1 MGNIIRVV
9 ALLQLFFCFSV
20 ANATDSFL
28 RWEDGSVSITIDDR
42 VVPKTPNSTGFDETF
57 SILVSSNEKKIQ
69 CRGADGLFK
78 RNEIYYLR
86 YDLRWQ
92 YRVENGSW
100 IDLNKYSGTW
110 EAGKLNPDGWSG
122 ELKYT
127 DDWTYPVIKGYTK
140 KHDIK
145 IEDFKN
151 KATVN
156 VDFRFVWDLF
166 MHVEGDGN
174 DRAMKG
180 ESSYRSTTL
189 YRCSGGYIGM
199 AEKTTIPAITENNYA
214 IYDSEDYKRTHFI
227 QMENTSE
234 IIADLESSPYVRDET
249 EINKITPTN
258 EFPYKTG
265 SISVL
270 DFEKENSLTAEEF
283 YSIRRKYY
291 TQEKNTLCYSNKIYF
306 EHYEPISLVKPI
318 NFESNKN
325 QYLCASSNTSS
336 VKLEGCLAVIS
347 SKYYDKSDYGLTYS
361 WEYSLDGRSW
371 IDIPDEKEMNINVT
385 GKFFS
390 IYGNGGSIYFRPKVY
405 LSTFDYDI
413 YPKDNVVYEII
424 PYAKPT
430 ASNLKLEISDKTV
443 CADNEF
449 DEGHGII
456 TLKQKNKNEVFN
468 PNITYTIEPSAERFN
483 NVNPN
488 DYELAKWRITDRLS
502 ENTTY
507 TVTIEDQVCETNAV
521 DYQTTLKVEKV
532 VADPEEEITLEGCNY
547 EFEDGTLHIQVRKD
561 AHIIWGVKSKTNYK
575 YILNDNMGNL
585 MDLPLRMGTT
595 SLNKTNNMTL
605 QKVNKGINSIG
616 CIGDPIPVVIE
627 VVEDISGNEI
637 WFEDKSN
644 VKDNTYYLCKGEKN
658 PIIAGTGA
666 NSIAG
671 GYGEQ
676 TIVWRFK
683 NTGKQI
689 PGSDREEYSLSA
701 GLFDVTEDC
710 EVVRVIKMGNGTFE
724 NVSNPLKIKVYS
736 VPTFN
741 MTMNGSILSDGYI
754 CYEEM
759 PIFNISYLSEE
770 PNAKDHVGQTSYNIK
785 TYKDVDNQKTKVDTL
800 ITGTSK
806 FQGWK
811 FIYDA
816 TVSAIQEFCGTSVNS
831 ANSISLS
838 VKEDLT
844 FKDADFA
851 YDCPMLGKTLDITPK
866 IDDSSTYSYKIGGI
880 TVNTG
885 KVGTSCIKLPSQLD
899 DVESKSINI
908 EITRTF
914 DGCYKKQT
922 IKIKNVLTPLQ
933 DRQLSLKENS
943 LSSENNLVCISKNY
957 KIEDNDTEEADVK
970 YSWSSKT
977 TGATIQNG
985 LSKDINVLL
994 LNGNEFYRKR
1004 VLGDNCEVKTDTI
1017 KIDVLEKSTSVP
1029 TISASAKEICYGE
1042 EIEVNVDPIAGYN
1055 ITSWKKNGEDQS
1067 YTSNTIKE
1075 FVKSTGD
1082 IDYEVEMT
1090 SEKCDNYTLSNKYS
1104 VTVAPNLKIKDEDIT
1119 ISPSDISPS
1128 LFDEKTKVVTVTLTD
1143 TKNLGQISD
1152 AFSFNGSDYK
1162 ETKVSSGKFAVNFS
1176 LEEDEL
1182 EDDVDMLEGAV
1193 YRTYKLSSTKTCV
1206 SDTFSLNIAPNK
1218 GFDAISI
1225 NAEGDNLKAGE
1236 IFYFCDEGLLQLE
1249 NSEIIF
1255 NGTILETNK
1264 YKMQWYR
1271 KTSSGVWFALT
1282 GDTKAEVVISTKGL
1296 ENRSDFYK
1304 LVVSTTIDGKVYKQ
1318 SSNVIEVRNV
1328 EKPNFNI
1335 RLADGD
1341 MNFCYAGA
1349 VEFELET
1356 NTWSNPDDVID
1367 AKNTYFWQKSY
1378 DGKEWIDLKSVTTD
1392 DLIVSIAQ
1400 NNNISTLRFVESA
1413 MTKGTYFRS
1422 VMTDLCGETT
1432 TSNILLTKTHKAMD
1446 LTAKDVNIM
1455 SNKLV
1460 QNTDLYDV
1468 NFFVNYSD
1476 DKIYTYTYYNEDG
1489 QIIESNGSSSQKFTY
1504 DALNGNSHDNFDY
1517 SFGKHKVYI
1526 EKVMLNNGCKSD
1538 KVVVDYEIIEPL
1550 KTDIQMSLS
1559 NTCPKADDQSGNI
1572 NIVYKSGGLP
1582 EKGMTATW
1590 YYRFDNQEYFKKVD
1604 ETVID
1609 FKYNMMPNDQGN
1621 IENGRIYNI
1630 NGIEHTCYFFAEISN
1645 EGYPIKSVKTST
1657 VILEINPKFEIAKA
1671 TCDKSQYCYGEGV
1684 ELKAGD
1690 VKSSYGDVSYRW
1702 INLNDNKIYPTT
1714 DILELDAIYDQTTF
1728 RRIATDGCGI
1738 KDTFDISLA
1747 VREKLEMSTDE
1758 YEHASYSEK
1767 GKIPYIAVKDLLHV
1781 SSYMVSHINQ
1791 DGVKDV
1797 KEEKAFGVT
1806 DYSFGTMPAVAYDTE
1821 KYEIYKT
1828 DKIGCKSVADTFIIK
1843 GIEEISAGRIAFES
1857 YDSKAIDICHGEKIG
1872 KIVDEKVANGGTNI
1886 TYQWYYIEK
1895 GEREKVLDDKGL
1907 PVNTAV
1913 FNADTMKFGTNIATN
1928 NEKGNKIKT
1937 YAIFRQ
1943 ASMNVMQSDGVYTPY
1958 VKYSDTLYVNVA
1970 PQLINSNIEKLAGSI
1985 KAQTNSYCG
1994 GVERSG
2000 TIVLTTE
2007 DDIVE
2012 RYETKDFG
2020 ALMFEDHD
2028 LFGYWEASKGNKKN
2042 YVQVSDAVPY
2052 EDFESKF
2059 YLDEL
2064 DTTTYVRF
2072 TITDGCS
2079 TTSTTE
2085 IALSVMTFDKDNS
2098 DNYTIDR
2105 QAIDEKYIEEGDK
2118 IKVTNFENMD
2128 NEWYSSKNEK
2138 GLIGTDYYIILDSV
2152 TFATRL
2158 YHKRINEKNNIT
2170 CVESDYF
2177 EVPLKVH
2184 PTSHGGRISSN
2195 QCICP
2200 DGEFADLKNYE
2211 SAFGGT
2217 EEFKYRWEITT
2228 DTSEA
2233 CSCWNEIQGAFEDT
2247 LNYATY
2253 RRELDS
2259 RKTNFIRRSATPIY
2273 NGKEVVDANA
2283 KYTRY
2288 SNVISLE
2295 KYKQMKVSELSW
2307 KEAGAKTA
2315 YCAEENVPVI
2325 ITESPTGG
2333 SAEYKNTSYSL
2344 NWMYSVDGTNWHEY
2358 RNTSIAFGGTSEVYG
2373 SGIVYSYFEDKQRNQ
2388 DVTFYVK
2395 AVFTDA
2401 ECGVIE
2407 SDPFS
2412 FIVWAKTQDPEL
2424 YIESD
2429 SCNSRFISFAVENKT
2444 DYLYKWA
2451 AITDTANPL
2460 QTDFDTKYKMDFD
2473 KNPAYIVSEYY
2484 VQGKHVISGCKT
2496 SVIFFDIDSLPSLQ
2510 QNSVPTQTSLLC
2522 FGSDLNIELST
2533 ATGGTGIKSYLWQYS
2548 YDNEKWNDANTG
2560 KDFFYEDVRSDMFV
2574 RRLVFTDICKD
2585 TITSEPVLYKVAD
2598 KIEPISVSIEE
2609 NLCKNQD
2616 MIITLT
2622 DSIVDNFNVVVY
2634 RLEKDTI
2641 KEVELTLE
2649 NPKGRIKGND
2659 LSENIFGIITWDSTY
2674 TCKSEMV
2681 KKTILPRPDFSGVES
2696 TILSDA
2702 ESVCEGSSITI
2713 SSTTDYSLPEFLK
2726 QRIEI
2731 SKDTKTWSVIKE
2743 DNEYQT
2749 INKIIVNDT
2758 AYYRA
2763 ILSNGCKD
2771 SIISNYV
2778 KVGGKKNIDNPM
2790 TFDVETSSDGV
2801 IIVGNNNTDMAT
2813 LALIVNDSID
2823 YDFKDKISLT
2833 KETEKVFVTSKIGTD
2848 GNMICYSPVIIS
2860 PLKEGQIFT
2869 ECLSTG
2875 KTIIGEDVVNAPES
2889 DVTYKWYKFANDSLM
2904 YFTDVTSKNFEL
2916 TIDEEKSKMLR
2927 VAYYNTDNIKYTLK
2941 SNVLTVS
2948 ANGPSISRISPL
2960 EKDSLIKQNLKI
2972 NDFYMTLNIGMTVTL
2987 NCFIDDA
2994 ESGEWQSSEDG
3005 ETWITAYKFDSTHL
3019 DSQTLEI
3026 TPVNP
3031 VYYRVVAKNACGT
3044 TSTDSIYVAVATIS
3058 PITEGCIE
3066 TELNDCEKSAKII
3079 CYDDESKNYR
3089 KDYYEYYFEILGE
3102 YLNKEEEGENG
3113 IKITGIDGTVDVI
3126 ITKSY
3131 KGVSTKY
3138 IKKIDMSQAVG
3149 SSFSII
3155 AEGVEYGSPDSKG
3168 EWLDSVQVTRTAEV
3182 ASGTKIQLK
3191 NRSDNG
3197 KSYRWEVYYD
3207 GIKMATSLVESPLL
3221 YVYNEG
3227 VYSFIL
3233 TSFSGKCESNAIW
3246 ESGVSVQSGTLRS
3259 YNFDD
3264 ENVDFAI
3271 EKAYK
3276 EIMKPK
3282 MNITSIEV
3290 YPTVFTS
3297 ELHIDCIGIF
3307 NYSIFNEI
3315 GIEIANGSATD
3326 NVIISTIQIPS
3337 GSYIIK
3343 VNDIAIK
3350 VIKK

>member
-1 MGNIIRVV
+1 M
-9 ALLQLFFCFSV
+9 
-20 ANATDSFL
+20 
-28 RWEDGSVSITIDDR
+28 
-42 VVPKTPNSTGFDETF
+42 
-57 SILVSSNEKKIQ
+57 
-69 CRGADGLFK
+69 
-78 RNEIYYLR
+78 
-86 YDLRWQ
+86 
-92 YRVENGSW
+92 
-100 IDLNKYSGTW
+100 
-110 EAGKLNPDGWSG
+110 
-122 ELKYT
+122 
-127 DDWTYPVIKGYTK
+127 
-140 KHDIK
+140 
-145 IEDFKN
+145 
-151 KATVN
+151 
-156 VDFRFVWDLF
+156 
-166 MHVEGDGN
+166 
-174 DRAMKG
+174 
-180 ESSYRSTTL
+180 
-189 YRCSGGYIGM
+189 
-199 AEKTTIPAITENNYA
+199 
-214 IYDSEDYKRTHFI
+214 
-227 QMENTSE
+227 
-234 IIADLESSPYVRDET
+234 
-249 EINKITPTN
+249 
-258 EFPYKTG
+258 
-265 SISVL
+265 
-270 DFEKENSLTAEEF
+270 
-283 YSIRRKYY
+283 
-291 TQEKNTLCYSNKIYF
+291 
-306 EHYEPISLVKPI
+306 
-318 NFESNKN
+318 
-325 QYLCASSNTSS
+325 
-336 VKLEGCLAVIS
+336 
-347 SKYYDKSDYGLTYS
+347 
-361 WEYSLDGRSW
+361 
-371 IDIPDEKEMNINVT
+371 
-385 GKFFS
+385 
-390 IYGNGGSIYFRPKVY
+390 
-405 LSTFDYDI
+405 
-413 YPKDNVVYEII
+413 
-424 PYAKPT
+424 
-430 ASNLKLEISDKTV
+430 
-443 CADNEF
+443 
-449 DEGHGII
+449 
-456 TLKQKNKNEVFN
+456 
-468 PNITYTIEPSAERFN
+468 
-483 NVNPN
+483 
-488 DYELAKWRITDRLS
+488 
-502 ENTTY
+502 
-507 TVTIEDQVCETNAV
+507 
-521 DYQTTLKVEKV
+521 
-532 VADPEEEITLEGCNY
+532 
-547 EFEDGTLHIQVRKD
+547 
-561 AHIIWGVKSKTNYK
+561 
-575 YILNDNMGNL
+575 
-585 MDLPLRMGTT
+585 
-595 SLNKTNNMTL
+595 
-605 QKVNKGINSIG
+605 
-616 CIGDPIPVVIE
+616 
-627 VVEDISGNEI
+627 
-637 WFEDKSN
+637 
-644 VKDNTYYLCKGEKN
+644 
-658 PIIAGTGA
+658 
-666 NSIAG
+666 
-671 GYGEQ
+671 
-676 TIVWRFK
+676 
-683 NTGKQI
+683 
-689 PGSDREEYSLSA
+689 
-701 GLFDVTEDC
+701 
-710 EVVRVIKMGNGTFE
+710 
-724 NVSNPLKIKVYS
+724 
-736 VPTFN
+736 
-741 MTMNGSILSDGYI
+741 
-754 CYEEM
+754 
-759 PIFNISYLSEE
+759 
-770 PNAKDHVGQTSYNIK
+770 
-785 TYKDVDNQKTKVDTL
+785 
-800 ITGTSK
+800 
-806 FQGWK
+806 
-811 FIYDA
+811 
-816 TVSAIQEFCGTSVNS
+816 
-831 ANSISLS
+831 
-838 VKEDLT
+838 
-844 FKDADFA
+844 
-851 YDCPMLGKTLDITPK
+851 
-866 IDDSSTYSYKIGGI
+866 
-880 TVNTG
+880 
-885 KVGTSCIKLPSQLD
+885 
-899 DVESKSINI
+899 
-908 EITRTF
+908 
-914 DGCYKKQT
+914 
-922 IKIKNVLTPLQ
+922 
-933 DRQLSLKENS
+933 
-943 LSSENNLVCISKNY
+943 
-957 KIEDNDTEEADVK
+957 
-970 YSWSSKT
+970 
-977 TGATIQNG
+977 
-985 LSKDINVLL
+985 
-994 LNGNEFYRKR
+994 
-1004 VLGDNCEVKTDTI
+1004 
-1017 KIDVLEKSTSVP
+1017 
-1029 TISASAKEICYGE
+1029 
-1042 EIEVNVDPIAGYN
+1042 
-1055 ITSWKKNGEDQS
+1055 
-1067 YTSNTIKE
+1067 
-1075 FVKSTGD
+1075 
-1082 IDYEVEMT
+1082 
-1090 SEKCDNYTLSNKYS
+1090 
-1104 VTVAPNLKIKDEDIT
+1104 
-1119 ISPSDISPS
+1119 
-1128 LFDEKTKVVTVTLTD
+1128 
-1143 TKNLGQISD
+1143 
-1152 AFSFNGSDYK
+1152 
-1162 ETKVSSGKFAVNFS
+1162 
-1176 LEEDEL
+1176 
-1182 EDDVDMLEGAV
+1182 
-1193 YRTYKLSSTKTCV
+1193 
-1206 SDTFSLNIAPNK
+1206 
-1218 GFDAISI
+1218 
-1225 NAEGDNLKAGE
+1225 
-1236 IFYFCDEGLLQLE
+1236 
-1249 NSEIIF
+1249 
-1255 NGTILETNK
+1255 
-1264 YKMQWYR
+1264 
-1271 KTSSGVWFALT
+1271 
-1282 GDTKAEVVISTKGL
+1282 
-1296 ENRSDFYK
+1296 
-1304 LVVSTTIDGKVYKQ
+1304 
-1318 SSNVIEVRNV
+1318 
-1328 EKPNFNI
+1328 
-1335 RLADGD
+1335 
-1341 MNFCYAGA
+1341 
-1349 VEFELET
+1349 
-1356 NTWSNPDDVID
+1356 
-1367 AKNTYFWQKSY
+1367 
-1378 DGKEWIDLKSVTTD
+1378 
-1392 DLIVSIAQ
+1392 
-1400 NNNISTLRFVESA
+1400 
-1413 MTKGTYFRS
+1413 
-1422 VMTDLCGETT
+1422 
-1432 TSNILLTKTHKAMD
+1432 
-1446 LTAKDVNIM
+1446 
-1455 SNKLV
+1455 
-1460 QNTDLYDV
+1460 
-1468 NFFVNYSD
+1468 
-1476 DKIYTYTYYNEDG
+1476 
-1489 QIIESNGSSSQKFTY
+1489 
-1504 DALNGNSHDNFDY
+1504 
-1517 SFGKHKVYI
+1517 
-1526 EKVMLNNGCKSD
+1526 
-1538 KVVVDYEIIEPL
+1538 
-1550 KTDIQMSLS
+1550 
-1559 NTCPKADDQSGNI
+1559 
-1572 NIVYKSGGLP
+1572 
-1582 EKGMTATW
+1582 
-1590 YYRFDNQEYFKKVD
+1590 
-1604 ETVID
+1604 
-1609 FKYNMMPNDQGN
+1609 
-1621 IENGRIYNI
+1621 
-1630 NGIEHTCYFFAEISN
+1630 
-1645 EGYPIKSVKTST
+1645 
-1657 VILEINPKFEIAKA
+1657 
-1671 TCDKSQYCYGEGV
+1671 
-1684 ELKAGD
+1684 
-1690 VKSSYGDVSYRW
+1690 
-1702 INLNDNKIYPTT
+1702 
-1714 DILELDAIYDQTTF
+1714 
-1728 RRIATDGCGI
+1728 
-1738 KDTFDISLA
+1738 
-1747 VREKLEMSTDE
+1747 
-1758 YEHASYSEK
+1758 
-1767 GKIPYIAVKDLLHV
+1767 
-1781 SSYMVSHINQ
+1781 
-1791 DGVKDV
+1791 
-1797 KEEKAFGVT
+1797 
-1806 DYSFGTMPAVAYDTE
+1806 
-1821 KYEIYKT
+1821 
-1828 DKIGCKSVADTFIIK
+1828 
-1843 GIEEISAGRIAFES
+1843 
-1857 YDSKAIDICHGEKIG
+1857 
-1872 KIVDEKVANGGTNI
+1872 
-1886 TYQWYYIEK
+1886 
-1895 GEREKVLDDKGL
+1895 DDKGL

-2758 AYYRA
+2758 AYYRT

-3089 KDYYEYYFEILGE
+3089 KDYYKYYFEILGE
-3102 YLNKEEEGENG
+3102 YLNKEDEGENG

-3149 SSFSII
+3149 ASFSII

-3197 KSYRWEVYYD
+3197 KSYKWEVYYD